1 MCLLVV
7 SMVQFLF
14 TLESKPRQNL
24 QDNYI
29 IVILFIIFGIM
40 SYVMISL
47 SFLYPESRQTHYLII
62 QGSIIIIII

>member
-1 MCLLVV
+1 MLVI
-7 SMVQFLF
+7 Q
-14 TLESKPRQNL
+14 
-24 QDNYI
+24 NYI